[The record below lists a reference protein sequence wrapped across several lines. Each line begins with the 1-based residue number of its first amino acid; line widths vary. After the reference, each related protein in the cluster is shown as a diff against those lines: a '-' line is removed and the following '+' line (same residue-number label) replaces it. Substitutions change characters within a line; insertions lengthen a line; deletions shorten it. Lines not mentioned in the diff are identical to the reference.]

1 MTTCALVVHLCLHRT
16 QNTSF
21 SAENK
26 GNTLIARLA
35 ASYEAQKVETP
46 RRLSTPLPDIDTDI
60 SFHKLEPPP
69 TNNSGNHLLT
79 DYSSSILLIRIIYF
93 QDHWLY
99 HPAIVDVMNR
109 VHLYLRVKES
119 VLTLTEF
126 QVLSLHTLTPPE
138 PSRLQLPDRPHTVN
152 CTYKRRKGEVT
163 YRAIPTSEVSV
174 SQPRMKSIA
183 IIVKDPG
190 SILATDPSN
199 KRWSKMVDGNL
210 AIGKCFDFLKRDL
223 ANREQPSAGHVAALR
238 VREPFHKSIPV
249 GKFVRVPIDFVCRA
263 EFVPGV
269 Y

>member
-1 MTTCALVVHLCLHRT
+1 MITCALAVHLCLHRT

-35 ASYEAQKVETP
+35 ASYEAQEVETP

-126 QVLSLHTLTPPE
+126 QVLSLHTLTPLNPHFLS
-138 PSRLQLPDRPHTVN
+138 SRTRCIQSSVRISVERAKLPT
-152 CTYKRRKGEVT
+152 ELFL
-163 YRAIPTSEVSV
+163 
-174 SQPRMKSIA
+174 SQKYLSP
-183 IIVKDPG
+183 
-190 SILATDPSN
+190 N
-199 KRWSKMVDGNL
+199 Q
-210 AIGKCFDFLKRDL
+210 
-223 ANREQPSAGHVAALR
+223 E
-238 VREPFHKSIPV
+238 
-249 GKFVRVPIDFVCRA
+249 
-263 EFVPGV
+263 
-269 Y
+269 